1 MKLPVRVIG
10 AWEEMK
16 WALKCLCLTHRAG
29 SELRAR
35 FLLTPCGCPV
45 LPPHWMEAS
54 GPRQAGL
61 APCPAGRLPRPGP
74 EGSLGWQEEQGGGW
88 AHTRSPV
95 QCWPGLSPGAR
106 TGAIRSAC
114 HLLQKGGLWFL
125 KIGCSGWKR
134 CLGSYFR

>member
-1 MKLPVRVIG
+1 MKLPVRVTG

-45 LPPHWMEAS
+45 LLPHWTQAS
-54 GPRQAGL
+54 WPRQAGL

-74 EGSLGWQEEQGGGW
+74 EGSLGWQEQQGGGW
-88 AHTRSPV
+88 AHTRSVCSVLARPEPQSPDRGHQISLLPLAERRSLV
-95 QCWPGLSPGAR
+95 PENRLFWVEALPGIL
-106 TGAIRSAC
+106 
-114 HLLQKGGLWFL
+114 F
-125 KIGCSGWKR
+125 
-134 CLGSYFR
+134 

>member
-45 LPPHWMEAS
+45 LPPHWTQAS
-54 GPRQAGL
+54 WPCQAGL
-61 APCPAGRLPRPGP
+61 APCPAVRLPRPGP
-74 EGSLGWQEEQGGGW
+74 EGSLWLAGGAGWGLG
-88 AHTRSPV
+88 AHTFPGSVLARPEPRSPDWGHQISLPPLAERRSLV
-95 QCWPGLSPGAR
+95 PENRLFWVEALPGIL
-106 TGAIRSAC
+106 
-114 HLLQKGGLWFL
+114 F
-125 KIGCSGWKR
+125 
-134 CLGSYFR
+134 